1 MMKRAIAILMPIMLC
16 VTLIACSNQP
26 VTQPTLESGETVMSE
41 LASATSGNEEISDGN
56 DAVHSEKP
64 TENSTPSTTTA
75 TEETVTSEKEDRTE
89 PRKEP
94 PSQEKKE
101 SADSTRET
109 VEIKPPA
116 ASETTSPTEPEKPI
130 PIVEET
136 TTTEE
141 STNSSTE
148 EKETAKQT
156 EEEKTESESKEDST
170 ISVPE
175 TTAPQMQGPETSEP
189 AEQFD
194 IEYWLKFA
202 KEYAQ
207 AKGLVLE
214 PSAVDCWDNPIR
226 AGAHCIY
233 LERDIQS
240 RLNRYANDED
250 ITDVWIW
257 YEPLGNDCYDIYIG
271 YA

>member
-1 MMKRAIAILMPIMLC
+1 MMKRAIAILIAIMLC
-16 VTLIACSNQP
+16 VTLIACSKQP
-26 VTQPTLESGETVMSE
+26 VPQPSNESNETIMSGMVDV
-41 LASATSGNEEISDGN
+41 TSGNEEISDDN
-56 DAVHSEKP
+56 STIHSNNP
-64 TENSTPSTTTA
+64 TEISTPSTTTA
-75 TEETVTSEKEDRTE
+75 TEETVTSEKEDRTD

-109 VEIKPPA
+109 VETKPPA
-116 ASETTSPTEPEKPI
+116 TAGTTPPTEPEKSI

-156 EEEKTESESKEDST
+156 EEEKTESEPKEDSI

-175 TTAPQMQGPETSEP
+175 TTAPQMQDPETSEP

-214 PSAVDCWDNPIR
+214 SSAVDCWDNPIR

>member
-1 MMKRAIAILMPIMLC
+1 MTKRAIATLMAIMLC
-16 VTLIACSNQP
+16 MTLIACSNQP

-41 LASATSGNEEISDGN
+41 LAGATSGNEDDSDGK

-75 TEETVTSEKEDRTE
+75 TEETVTSEKEDRTDA
-89 PRKEP
+89 RKEP

-109 VEIKPPA
+109 VETNPPA
-116 ASETTSPTEPEKPI
+116 ASETTPPTEPEKPI

-156 EEEKTESESKEDST
+156 EEEKTESEPKEDSI

-175 TTAPQMQGPETSEP
+175 TTAPQMQDPEMSEP